1 MEVVAPFTSG
11 EDVADIIETNLFQ
24 GLGEAGKG
32 EATPGLRPGEGG
44 KA

>member
-32 EATPGLRPGEGG
+32 EATPDLRPGEGG